1 MLASKAQSP
10 LPPDMQKALT
20 ASARMKKLWNDITPV
35 AQRDFLRWI
44 TSAKQSETRKRRI
57 GIMCDKLTSGDR
69 RPCCY
74 AVVPMNLYKALGEN
88 PKAKAT
94 WSTLTPDE
102 RRDLVDWLDAASTK
116 EAQKIRIEKIC
127 MLLVDGKRQK

>member
-1 MLASKAQSP
+1 MPSPKASSP
-10 LPPDMQKALT
+10 LPPDLQKALT
-20 ASARMKKLWNDITPV
+20 ATPKGKALWDDITPI

-44 TSAKQSETRKRRI
+44 DSAKQAETRARRI
-57 GIMCDKLTSGDR
+57 KIACSKLTSGQR

-74 AVVPMNLYKALGEN
+74 AVVPMNLYKALGNN

-102 RRDLVDWLDAASTK
+102 RRDFTDWINAGKESEERKHRVEKTCTK
-116 EAQKIRIEKIC
+116 LIA
-127 MLLVDGKRQK
+127 GKRHP